1 MFKNLQQLTIIL
13 LNCHLNHPSAAMTL
27 IDTHAHLY
35 LEDFA
40 TDRTLVL
47 ERALFQGV
55 QKIFLPN
62 IDSRSVENLLQ
73 LEKEFPAHCFA
84 MMGLHPCSVN
94 EQVEQELKI
103 VSDWLAKRKFAGLG
117 EIGLDFYWDR
127 TYTDQ
132 QLHAFRTQI
141 QWALQY
147 QLPISIHSRNAT
159 KACIE
164 MVQSM
169 QNGRLKGIFHCFS
182 GTVEEAKKI
191 IDLNF
196 YLGIGGVIT
205 FKNAG
210 LDKVI
215 EQVDLR
221 HLVLETDA
229 PYLAPVPYRGKR
241 NESSYLRLIAEK
253 IAAIKQVSVEEV
265 AAVSTE
271 NAAKVFD

>member
-1 MFKNLQQLTIIL
+1 
-13 LNCHLNHPSAAMTL
+13 MTL

-62 IDSRSVENLLQ
+62 IDSHSVENLLQ

-103 VSDWLAKRKFAGLG
+103 VNDWLAKRKFAGLG

-182 GTVEEAKKI
+182 GTLEEAKKI

-210 LDKVI
+210 LDRVI

-253 IAAIKQVSVEEV
+253 IATIKQVSVEEV